1 MHQAEP
7 TAARDDTVAHNRPE
21 PGDVA
26 AQGAL
31 GAGRGVGTPQC
42 VNERVR
48 ADMPVWMGG
57 QDRED
62 RALVRAGWRDI
73 RAVGKHFERSEYP
86 NVH

>member
-1 MHQAEP
+1 M
-7 TAARDDTVAHNRPE
+7 AHKRRE

-31 GAGRGVGTPQC
+31 GAGWRVGTPQC
-42 VNERVR
+42 VNQRVG

-73 RAVGKHFERSEYP
+73 RAAGKRLERSEDP
-86 NVH
+86 NVHDLR